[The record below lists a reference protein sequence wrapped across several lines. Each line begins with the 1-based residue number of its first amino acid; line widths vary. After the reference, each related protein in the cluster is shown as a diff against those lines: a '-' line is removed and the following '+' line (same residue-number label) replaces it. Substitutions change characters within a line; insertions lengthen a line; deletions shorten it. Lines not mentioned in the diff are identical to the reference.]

1 VAEKDLQADCCLAE
15 YKRHLENSKVKLS
28 EPKVLMYAE
37 VAAKGKAVGSKT
49 VKKATTSVLPAV
61 RRNPPRFK
69 SRR

>member
-1 VAEKDLQADCCLAE
+1 
-15 YKRHLENSKVKLS
+15 
-28 EPKVLMYAE
+28 MYAE